1 MEEIRLATNYI
12 VQTTNVFFDK
22 LDRIHKSLENF
33 SQDVNE
39 RRTMV
44 FNKLAEFE
52 ENSLKISKK
61 YIQVNGETVSA
72 VDQIL
77 KETINDIQHNIS
89 KWHYQIESNKK
100 GTEFMRTHEKY
111 LVVMVFGS
119 VKAGK
124 SSLGNFFA
132 GKYLKR
138 ADFDN
143 IYQHREHPIFAMQ
156 EKGRNIGDVEKDVA
170 GDIWFS
176 EGVTDTTGAI
186 QYYTLSGLRW
196 MDSPGTGALAKD
208 GDTRNME
215 EMVNEYIPYTDLCI
229 FLMNSSEPGLQADMK
244 YIEKLSR
251 KGQEAIVVITKSDFN
266 EEDEDDDGNLVSNW
280 RAKSPE
286 NRKLQEDDICNRIK
300 DNYPNISSEKFRA
313 ISVSTLLAKMAIAK
327 HDDNLYK
334 ESNLDL
340 LMEILGNKVSDEAI
354 RIKEQKPKQNLDNF
368 IMSIVHG
375 EESFVGILGLD
386 EELQRILAPIQSY
399 RRTIKDNT
407 RKISD
412 DICFQVRKQ
421 VHRKIRQW
429 ADIVDKTG
437 ERMEPEIISREL
449 SAIITPI
456 LQVELNKNIA
466 KIIDNYQEQKMNSFA
481 LNFEAPVL
489 EKQHTTIS
497 HNYTEI
503 VYEEREADGLWENFR
518 SLFGKK
524 YYRKYRNTR
533 TISKEVDLGTNVEDF
548 LESIMPQIR
557 NNVTIQV
564 EQELDRLQQSYFKPQ
579 EEYVE
584 VMRSY
589 LSSLKQDLKELKFG
603 D

>member
-1 MEEIRLATNYI
+1 
-12 VQTTNVFFDK
+12 
-22 LDRIHKSLENF
+22 
-33 SQDVNE
+33 
-39 RRTMV
+39 
-44 FNKLAEFE
+44 
-52 ENSLKISKK
+52 
-61 YIQVNGETVSA
+61 
-72 VDQIL
+72 
-77 KETINDIQHNIS
+77 
-89 KWHYQIESNKK
+89 
-100 GTEFMRTHEKY
+100 
-111 LVVMVFGS
+111 
-119 VKAGK
+119 
-124 SSLGNFFA
+124 
-132 GKYLKR
+132 
-138 ADFDN
+138 
-143 IYQHREHPIFAMQ
+143 MQ